1 MYLKKSSNKEQKH
14 LNNSYPFVSGT
25 WYLKMNEDGSK
36 ARNMQGKVLR
46 TCMDDFELKIALA
59 SKEFTRVEN

>member
-1 MYLKKSSNKEQKH
+1 MYLKKLGNKAQKQ
-14 LNNSYPFVSGT
+14 LNNNYPFVSGT
-25 WYLKMNEDGSK
+25 WYVKMNEDGSK
-36 ARNMQGKVLR
+36 ARNMQGKVMR